1 MARFSL
7 LCDATTHRHALN
19 EVRLKCPTPKA
30 VDKAYEESWRF
41 LHTSR
46 CSQAPAGMDVPEPLL
61 CLSFSR
67 EEVDGSNSSNIWT
80 VTEEA
85 TGNLKQPRQENLR
98 KKRKKRTKRLP
109 LQELM
114 CSDFDGS
121 SRSTRSPEPIPGP
134 FPEPRVGDWE
144 AP

>member
-1 MARFSL
+1 
-7 LCDATTHRHALN
+7 
-19 EVRLKCPTPKA
+19 
-30 VDKAYEESWRF
+30 
-41 LHTSR
+41 
-46 CSQAPAGMDVPEPLL
+46 MDVPEPLL

-67 EEVDGSNSSNIWT
+67 EEVDASNSSNFWT

-85 TGNLKQPRQENLR
+85 TGNLKQQRQENPR
-98 KKRKKRTKRLP
+98 KKRKKRTKRFP

-114 CSDFDGS
+114 CSDSDGS
-121 SRSTRSPEPIPGP
+121 SRSTRSPESIPGP